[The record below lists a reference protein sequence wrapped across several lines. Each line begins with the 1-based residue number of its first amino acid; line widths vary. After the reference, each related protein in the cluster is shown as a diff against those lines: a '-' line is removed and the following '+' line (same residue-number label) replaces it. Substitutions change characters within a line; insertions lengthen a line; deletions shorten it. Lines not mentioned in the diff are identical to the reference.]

1 MAYTPEF
8 SMKASST
15 LRRIAWAVG
24 KPMTKTAEDI
34 MDFLPQILDK
44 KEVCKK
50 CRDKSKCKTCVFFGR
65 VNKKNA
71 VLIKSIVKES

>member
-34 MDFLPQILDK
+34 MDFLPQVIDK
-44 KEVCKK
+44 KLVCKR
-50 CRDKSKCKTCVFFGR
+50 CRDKSKCKDCVFFGR
-65 VNKKNA
+65 VDRKNA
-71 VLIKSIVKES
+71 VLIKSIIKD

>member
-8 SMKASST
+8 SMQASST

-34 MDFLPQILDK
+34 MQFLPQIIDK
-44 KEVCKK
+44 KIVCKN
-50 CRDKSKCKTCVFFGR
+50 CRDKSKCKNCVFHGR
-65 VNKKNA
+65 IDKKNA
-71 VLIKSIVKES
+71 KLIKSIIK

>member
-1 MAYTPEF
+1 MAYTPEL

-34 MDFLPQILDK
+34 MDFLPQVIDK
-44 KEVCKK
+44 KLVCKK
-50 CRDKSKCKTCVFFGR
+50 CRDKTKCNDCVFYGR
-65 VNKKNA
+65 VNTKNA
-71 VLIKSIVKES
+71 KLIKTIIK

>member
-34 MDFLPQILDK
+34 MEFLPQVIDK
-44 KEVCKK
+44 KIVCKK
-50 CRDKSKCKTCVFFGR
+50 CRDKSKCKNCVFFGR
-65 VNKKNA
+65 VSTKNA
-71 VLIKSIVKES
+71 QLIKTIIK

>member
-8 SMKASST
+8 SRKSSCT

-34 MDFLPQILDK
+34 MEYLPAIIDK
-44 KEVCKK
+44 KIVCKK
-50 CRDKSKCKTCVFFGR
+50 CRDKTKCNECVFHGR
-65 VNKKNA
+65 INKNTGL
-71 VLIKSIVKES
+71 LIKGIAKH